1 MPKVLALIPA
11 ILLVGACASHAPS
24 DQQAA
29 AAATATAAESQAASG
44 PPPEWQKKRQ
54 QYTDCARE
62 KAEARSAK
70 PGTTQAVVN
79 DALRDCR
86 GELDAVRTSF
96 REYLDGQMSSAHGK
110 RSARQAADRVGR
122 DTEDKVRAYLLRH
135 VEYHRAVAARQ

>member
-29 AAATATAAESQAASG
+29 AAATAAAAESQAASG

-122 DTEDKVRAYLLRH
+122 DTEDNVRAYLLRH

>member
-29 AAATATAAESQAASG
+29 AAATAAAAESQAASG

-62 KAEARSAK
+62 KAEAR
-70 PGTTQAVVN
+70 
-79 DALRDCR
+79 
-86 GELDAVRTSF
+86 
-96 REYLDGQMSSAHGK
+96 
-110 RSARQAADRVGR
+110 
-122 DTEDKVRAYLLRH
+122 
-135 VEYHRAVAARQ
+135 